1 MRQSYKNFVFI
12 YALKSM
18 YGNENRLHRRTNR
31 PRLHTSQ
38 RNASF
43 ACGIF
48 FRLLGRNSKQNY
60 LRALHKRNVRKR
72 FVENPR
78 HKSNHLLAPT
88 ATFARGG
95 HRNPTPRRKNH
106 ILLAKKQKNRKRT
119 SCRRGFS
126 RFVKISYNVKSI
138 RIANYKQIKN
148 CPVRATKTHKY
159 NIKKRK

>member
-1 MRQSYKNFVFI
+1 MRQSYKNFVLI

-18 YGNENRLHRRTNR
+18 YGNKNRLYRRTNR

-43 ACGIF
+43 ACGFF
-48 FRLLGRNSKQNY
+48 FRLFGRYAKQNHM
-60 LRALHKRNVRKR
+60 RALHKRNVRKR
-72 FVENPR
+72 FVENTR

-88 ATFARGG
+88 SAFASGG

-106 ILLAKKQKNRKRT
+106 ILLAQKQENRKRA

-126 RFVKISYNVKSI
+126 RLVIISYNGKI
-138 RIANYKQIKN
+138 IKN
-148 CPVRATKTHKY
+148 CKL
-159 NIKKRK
+159 

>member
-18 YGNENRLHRRTNR
+18 YGNENRLYRRTNR

-43 ACGIF
+43 SCGIL
-48 FRLLGRNSKQNY
+48 FRLLGRNAKQNHMC
-60 LRALHKRNVRKR
+60 ALHQRNVRKR
-72 FVENPR
+72 FVENTR

-88 ATFARGG
+88 STFTRGG
-95 HRNPTPRRKNH
+95 HRNPTSRRENH
-106 ILLAKKQKNRKRT
+106 ILLAQKQKNRKRA

-126 RFVKISYNVKSI
+126 RPVKISYNGKI
-138 RIANYKQIKN
+138 NKN
-148 CPVRATKTHKY
+148 CKLYSP
-159 NIKKRK
+159 